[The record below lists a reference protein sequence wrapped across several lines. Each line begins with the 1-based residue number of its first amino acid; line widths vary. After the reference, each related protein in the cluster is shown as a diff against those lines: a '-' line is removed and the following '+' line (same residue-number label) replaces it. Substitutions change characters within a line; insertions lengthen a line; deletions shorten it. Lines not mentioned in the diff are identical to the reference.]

1 MGKNKSRKDETTR
14 FPLGLKRRVVS
25 VLFLLA
31 AIIIVLSFFEKA
43 GIGGFWVLR
52 FLSLVLGNASFFLP
66 LFLIIGGISLWQ
78 SKLIHGGWIAVLE
91 IVLFLIGS
99 AGLWSVFSIYQSP
112 DISFLNSYQL
122 HAGGWIGHLLAWP
135 IFRLFGLWVSL
146 IVFSGLLLGGLITF
160 AYPFWKNH
168 QLNRKEKTEKPSIAI
183 DIPAQKEKIKS
194 IIPKIDWT
202 KEKAPVSQSKDKKI
216 DKEKNEEKKEIVTER
231 PLDGYKIPPVNLL
244 AADKGRPDTGDLNA
258 NSKIIEETLASFGV
272 PVEVV
277 EMNIGPTVTQYAF
290 KPLEAVNLSKI
301 TSLSR
306 NISLALA
313 AHPIRIEAPIPGRS
327 LVGIEIP
334 NRERVLV
341 RLRDLISAAQFRN
354 DSIPLKLCLGRDVT
368 GAPVYSDLGKMPHLL
383 VAGSTGSGKTIALNN
398 LILSLLYRNGPS
410 QLNFIM
416 IDPKRVEFSG
426 YNDLPHLLC
435 PVISN
440 PQEAINALEWLVG
453 EMERRFG
460 VILKQKVRNIQDYN
474 RLAIKDKS
482 LSIMP
487 YIVVVVD
494 ELADLMMSRGR
505 EIEAAI
511 VRLAQK
517 ARAVG
522 INLIVATQRPSVEV
536 ITGLIKA
543 NINTRIAFQV
553 PSQIDSRTILDM
565 SGAEKLLGRGDM
577 LFVSS
582 DSSKARRV
590 QAAYVSEKEVE
601 GVINFIVKNNE
612 GRIAETTL
620 ETSLRQSLEKS
631 QGESSYSLEKDPLFD
646 DAKKIVI
653 DAGKASASLLQRRMS
668 IGYARAARLLDMLE
682 LEGVV
687 GESQGSKP
695 REILITDYSE
705 EDAPKLK
712 DNEEDVYGHFE
723 ES

>member
-1 MGKNKSRKDETTR
+1 M
-14 FPLGLKRRVVS
+14 
-25 VLFLLA
+25 
-31 AIIIVLSFFEKA
+31 
-43 GIGGFWVLR
+43 
-52 FLSLVLGNASFFLP
+52 
-66 LFLIIGGISLWQ
+66 
-78 SKLIHGGWIAVLE
+78 
-91 IVLFLIGS
+91 
-99 AGLWSVFSIYQSP
+99 
-112 DISFLNSYQL
+112 
-122 HAGGWIGHLLAWP
+122 
-135 IFRLFGLWVSL
+135 
-146 IVFSGLLLGGLITF
+146 
-160 AYPFWKNH
+160 
-168 QLNRKEKTEKPSIAI
+168 
-183 DIPAQKEKIKS
+183 
-194 IIPKIDWT
+194 
-202 KEKAPVSQSKDKKI
+202 
-216 DKEKNEEKKEIVTER
+216 
-231 PLDGYKIPPVNLL
+231 
-244 AADKGRPDTGDLNA
+244 
-258 NSKIIEETLASFGV
+258 
-272 PVEVV
+272 
-277 EMNIGPTVTQYAF
+277 
-290 KPLEAVNLSKI
+290 EAVNLSKI

-341 RLRDLISAAQFRN
+341 RLRDLIGAAKFR
-354 DSIPLKLCLGRDVT
+354 DDPIPLKLCLGRDVT
-368 GAPVYSDLGKMPHLL
+368 GAPVYSDLERMPHLL

-460 VILKQKVRNIQDYN
+460 IILKKKVRSIQDYN
-474 RLAIKDKS
+474 RLVLKDKS
-482 LSIMP
+482 SEVMP
-487 YIVVVVD
+487 YIVVVID

-565 SGAEKLLGRGDM
+565 AGAEKLLGRGDM
-577 LFVSS
+577 LFTSS

-601 GVINFIVKNNE
+601 AVINFIVKNNE
-612 GRIAETTL
+612 GRIGETTL
-620 ETSLRQSLEKS
+620 EASLRQNLEKS
-631 QGESSYSLEKDPLFD
+631 QGESSFSLEKDPLFD

-682 LEGVV
+682 SEGIV

-705 EDAPKLK
+705 EETLDPKA
-712 DNEEDVYGHFE
+712 DDENGIYGHFE